1 MKIATILGLSL
12 VGISI
17 LPAFAEAPQYD
28 RSIEKAA
35 EKQVANKIGALRG
48 VIVESDANL
57 FVTLDDVKPAPKK
70 EKIKFTQQ
78 EFETQNKSY
87 KLKPMVMGK
96 VIDPV
101 ITGAPY
107 KSNLA
112 TKFDGNGNPLAHHH
126 DQPSQSFFDVARDML
141 DSLELNPYPGG
152 K

>member
-12 VGISI
+12 IGISI

-28 RSIEKAA
+28 KSIERAA
-35 EKQVANKIGALRG
+35 VKQIASKIGSLRG
-48 VIVESDANL
+48 VIVESDENL
-57 FVTLDDVKPAPKK
+57 FVTLEDVELAPKK

-78 EFETQNKSY
+78 EFEKQNKSY

-96 VIDPV
+96 VVDPV

-107 KSNLA
+107 KNGA
-112 TKFDGNGNPLAHHH
+112 PTKFDGNGNPLAHHH

-152 K
+152 N